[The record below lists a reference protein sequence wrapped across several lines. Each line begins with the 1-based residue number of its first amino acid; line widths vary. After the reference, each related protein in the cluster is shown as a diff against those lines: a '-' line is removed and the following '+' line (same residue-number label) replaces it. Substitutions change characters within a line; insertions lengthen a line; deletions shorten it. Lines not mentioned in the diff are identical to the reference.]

1 MMKRTN
7 VVVIGI
13 VVAVSFPLF
22 AAVMAPR
29 TDLSDDLGTG
39 SRRWGSAYIGH
50 LSATNTDTSAEVDAK
65 IDAIDAKVAETV
77 PYTGATKAVDLGA
90 HEIAAGNLSGDN
102 TGDGTVSDS
111 AELDFALTG
120 SDITASLIAAS
131 IDETKLDA
139 SVNDSLD
146 LADSA
151 IQTELDPV
159 FDASQAANIDAG
171 DITNLGNLSGNN
183 TGDEDLSVY
192 DTSLE
197 VDAKVAAS
205 TNALGTI
212 AVLTSAATVYVGNN
226 AYEELTL
233 TGTANLLVTNT
244 AFRAS
249 TFYFVPGEYAW
260 TMTNVTWAGTSP
272 DGGTNVISI
281 WPKSGGGKFAIG
293 GAL

>member
-77 PYTGATKAVDLGA
+77 PYTGATNDVDLGA
-90 HEIAAGNLSGDN
+90 HDIAA
-102 TGDGTVSDS
+102 
-111 AELDFALTG
+111 
-120 SDITASLIAAS
+120 
-131 IDETKLDA
+131 
-139 SVNDSLD
+139 
-146 LADSA
+146 
-151 IQTELDPV
+151 
-159 FDASQAANIDAG
+159 
-171 DITNLGNLSGNN
+171 GNLSGNN

-205 TNALGTI
+205 TNSFPAAGITTI
-212 AVLTSAATVYVGNN
+212 ADAATLELSGATGNYFSAPTTWRTN
-226 AYEELTL
+226 TL
-233 TGTANLLVTNT
+233 SIAGTAADYGYSLFL
-244 AFRAS
+244 AS
-249 TFYFVPGEYAW
+249 TNPVALAADMIAFGDLPDNIAGRVFGFTPH
-260 TMTNVTWAGTSP
+260 TNSTWLVIGVTP
-272 DGGTNVISI
+272 
-281 WPKSGGGKFAIG
+281 
-293 GAL
+293 

>member
-77 PYTGATKAVDLGA
+77 PYTGATNDVDLGA
-90 HEIAAGNLSGDN
+90 HDIAA
-102 TGDGTVSDS
+102 
-111 AELDFALTG
+111 
-120 SDITASLIAAS
+120 
-131 IDETKLDA
+131 
-139 SVNDSLD
+139 
-146 LADSA
+146 
-151 IQTELDPV
+151 
-159 FDASQAANIDAG
+159 
-171 DITNLGNLSGNN
+171 GNLSGNN
-183 TGDEDLSVY
+183 TGDQDLSVY

-249 TFYFVPGEYAW
+249 TFYFVPGEYTW

>member
-77 PYTGATKAVDLGA
+77 PYTGATNDVDLGA
-90 HEIAAGNLSGDN
+90 HDIAAGNLSGNN

-192 DTSLE
+192 DTSTE

-205 TNALGTI
+205 TNISRHAAWEVDEAGEIVMNRVVQWERDGIDLSPSIELVSDEFFEVDASGYL
-212 AVLTSAATVYVGNN
+212 VLKEG
-226 AYEELTL
+226 
-233 TGTANLLVTNT
+233 
-244 AFRAS
+244 
-249 TFYFVPGEYAW
+249 P
-260 TMTNVTWAGTSP
+260 
-272 DGGTNVISI
+272 
-281 WPKSGGGKFAIG
+281 
-293 GAL
+293 

>member
-1 MMKRTN
+1 
-7 VVVIGI
+7 
-13 VVAVSFPLF
+13 VSLPLF

-77 PYTGATKAVDLGA
+77 PYTGATNDVDLGA
-90 HEIAAGNLSGDN
+90 HDIAAGNLSGDN

-111 AELDFALTG
+111 AELDFVLTG

-183 TGDEDLSVY
+183 TGDQDLSVY

-205 TNALGTI
+205 TNSFPAAGITTI
-212 AVLTSAATVYVGNN
+212 ADAATLELSGATGNYFSAPTTWRTN
-226 AYEELTL
+226 TL
-233 TGTANLLVTNT
+233 SIAGTAADYGYSLFL
-244 AFRAS
+244 AS
-249 TFYFVPGEYAW
+249 TNPVALAADMIAFGDLPDNTSGRVFGFTPH
-260 TMTNVTWAGTSP
+260 TNSTWLVIGVTP
-272 DGGTNVISI
+272 
-281 WPKSGGGKFAIG
+281 
-293 GAL
+293 